1 MVVLDTANELKL
13 DMDRVPVKNFV
24 DERFHVDEFTYQA
37 ISSYTPFDYSSK
49 NKQMEK

>member
-24 DERFHVDEFTYQA
+24 NERFHVDDFTYQA
-37 ISSYTPFDYSSK
+37 ISSYTPFNYK
-49 NKQMEK
+49 GKKE